1 LTERLSDRIRR
12 LQGEGLMPVL
22 AEIKLRS
29 PKEGDLLRGRSPQ
42 ELARAMDARPIAGL
56 SVVTEPQDFGGSL
69 ELLRGL
75 ARVVDAPILRKDF
88 VRGPGEVRETVDAGA
103 SALLLTVS
111 LLEDPLLSE
120 LHAAARA
127 SGLETLVETHDRD
140 EIDRVVSLGLE
151 PDVLGINNR
160 DILVLETD
168 DGDVSQ
174 TEGLASLAP
183 PGWLVLSE
191 SAIQGPADA
200 SRARDAGA
208 DAVLVG
214 TAILQAEDPAAAID
228 ALVGIGWRDVPK
240 KPP

>member
-1 LTERLSDRIRR
+1 
-12 LQGEGLMPVL
+12 VH
-22 AEIKLRS
+22 
-29 PKEGDLLRGRSPQ
+29 
-42 ELARAMDARPIAGL
+42 
-56 SVVTEPQDFGGSL
+56 
-69 ELLRGL
+69 
-75 ARVVDAPILRKDF
+75 
-88 VRGPGEVRETVDAGA
+88 ETVDAGA

-120 LHAAARA
+120 LHAEARA
-127 SGLETLVETHDRD
+127 NGLETLVETHDRD

-191 SAIQGPADA
+191 SAIQGPVDA

>member
-1 LTERLSDRIRR
+1 
-12 LQGEGLMPVL
+12 
-22 AEIKLRS
+22 
-29 PKEGDLLRGRSPQ
+29 
-42 ELARAMDARPIAGL
+42 MDARPIAGL
-56 SVVTEPQDFGGSL
+56 SVVTEPRDFGGSL
-69 ELLRGL
+69 ELLHGL
-75 ARVVDAPILRKDF
+75 SRIVEAPILRKDF
-88 VRGPGEVRETVDAGA
+88 VHEPEDVQETVEAGA

-111 LLEDPLLSE
+111 LLADPLLSE
-120 LHAAARA
+120 LHAAAKA

-174 TEGLASLAP
+174 TEGLASCVP

-191 SAIQGPADA
+191 SAIEGPADA

-214 TAILQAEDPAAAID
+214 TAILQAEDPVAAID
-228 ALVGIGWRDVPK
+228 ALVAIGWRDK
-240 KPP
+240 GAGQAR